1 MQKFDLA
8 EPRGV
13 GDKKVLRHVAGASL
27 GLEGAAC
34 LVKRAIQFG
43 SRIAREANVHNFGS
57 HRSGK
62 QTRWL
67 RKPNGADWGVEAEA
81 EAEAD
86 DS

>member
-1 MQKFDLA
+1 MCVLTQKFDLE

-13 GDKKVLRHVAGASL
+13 GDKKILRHVAGNFL

-43 SRIAREANVHNFGS
+43 SRIAREANTHNFGS
-57 HRSGK
+57 NRSGK

-67 RKPNGADWGVEAEA
+67 RKPNGANWGVA
-81 EAEAD
+81 AD
-86 DS
+86 ED